1 MRDYYKVLVIGQS
14 GKGKTFMFRNM
25 NPDTT
30 GFINMEDK
38 PLPFKN
44 TFKFHKRP
52 TSAQEVITALV
63 EYAQNPAITTIVVDS
78 FSAYVDLVLA
88 EHRKTKKGFDIWN
101 AYNDDIGRF
110 NQLIKRIDKEIF
122 VTGHYEM
129 LNVEGAAEKRLK
141 VKGKEWEGTVEKDYA
156 VVMYA
161 ENKFDD
167 ANRPQYYLS
176 LVGENTS
183 AKCPPGIFGEDV
195 IQIPNDGKFIL
206 DKIQEFVS

>member
-14 GKGKTFMFRNM
+14 GKGKTYMFRNM
-25 NPDTT
+25 NPETT
-30 GFINMEDK
+30 GFINVEDK

-52 TSAQEVITALV
+52 TTSTEVFNTLI
-63 EYAQNPAITTIVVDS
+63 EYAQNPNITTIVVDS
-78 FSAYVDLVLA
+78 FSAFVDLVLA

-101 AYNDDIGRF
+101 AYNEDIGRF

-129 LNVEGAAEKRLK
+129 LNVEGAPEKRLK

-161 ENKFDD
+161 ESKFDD

-183 AKCPPGIFGEDV
+183 AKCPPGIFGEEV
-195 IQIPNDGKFIL
+195 IQVPNDAKYIL
-206 DKIQEFVS
+206 DKIQEFAA